1 MAYYIGIPIRS
12 INMNIF
18 QRLVAH
24 FGSQAVTAEKLGVE
38 QGTVSG
44 WVRSK
49 HGMSPVVALTAEQV
63 TGGAFLAVEL
73 CPALKRVKA
82 AA

>member
-1 MAYYIGIPIRS
+1 
-12 INMNIF
+12 MNIYE
-18 QRLVAH
+18 RLVKH
-24 FGSQAVTAEKLGVE
+24 FGTQELTAAALNVR

-44 WVRSK
+44 WVRGE
-49 HGMSPVVALTAEQV
+49 HGMCAVTALTAEQV
-63 TGGAFLAVEL
+63 TGGIFKAVEL

>member
-1 MAYYIGIPIRS
+1 
-12 INMNIF
+12 MNIF
-18 QRLVAH
+18 ERLVKH
-24 FGSQAVTAEKLGVE
+24 FETQEQTALALSVK

-44 WVRSK
+44 WVTGK
-49 HGMSPVVALTAEQV
+49 HGMCAVTALTAEQA
-63 TGGAFLAVEL
+63 TGGLFKAVDL

>member
-1 MAYYIGIPIRS
+1 
-12 INMNIF
+12 MNIF
-18 QRLVAH
+18 ERLVKH
-24 FGSQAVTAEKLGVE
+24 FEGQDLTAEALGVK

-44 WVRSK
+44 WVRGK
-49 HGMSPVVALTAEQV
+49 HGMSPVTALTAEQV